1 MPVDAG
7 RRQSMPRD
15 AVLVAVT
22 PSMVERL
29 WNGEEEERRCVGDLI
44 VRSALGQPD
53 VALQVEQW
61 RLMRRG

>member
-1 MPVDAG
+1 
-7 RRQSMPRD
+7 MPRD

-29 WNGEEEERRCVGDLI
+29 WNGEEQERRCVGDLI

-61 RLMRRG
+61 RAMRRG